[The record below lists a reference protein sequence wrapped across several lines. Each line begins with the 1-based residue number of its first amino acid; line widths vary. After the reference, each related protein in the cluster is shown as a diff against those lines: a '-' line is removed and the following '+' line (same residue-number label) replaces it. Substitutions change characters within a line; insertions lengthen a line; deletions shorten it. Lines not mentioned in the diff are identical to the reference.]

1 MLQNIEELSKN
12 HSDLPLVLKLAAYRR
27 NLMING
33 LDKNESEL
41 KEKGKS
47 ILYAL
52 QIYKNEA

>member
-1 MLQNIEELSKN
+1 MLSNIEELTKD
-12 HSDLPLVLKLAAYRR
+12 HKELPLVLKLASYRR
-27 NLMING
+27 NLMLSG

-52 QIYKNEA
+52 